1 MVSVITAK
9 KDDIL
14 QTCSLDSMF
23 LHYYLGYSMEIFN
36 ADNFTGQ
43 NQIAF
48 KGYSNIKES
57 ENLVRKVIN
66 RPPVKGIDYSNNIYC
81 FIGIHLASP
90 EIQIKEIDEKFNSFS
105 LKNKFALSLIFKNYD
120 DRLRNTYDEFEDDP
134 YHFLLN
140 LLFKSSKLSKDDENK
155 VFDLLVNNNN
165 ADAIDIA
172 MYDKLS
178 RNAHVR

>member
-1 MVSVITAK
+1 
-9 KDDIL
+9 
-14 QTCSLDSMF
+14 
-23 LHYYLGYSMEIFN
+23 MENFN

-155 VFDLLVNNNN
+155 VFDLLVNNNS

-178 RNAHVR
+178 RKFTAFKYNNMSSVELIKIYFIISRCY

>member
-23 LHYYLGYSMEIFN
+23 LHYYLGYSMENFN

-120 DRLRNTYDEFEDDP
+120 DR
-134 YHFLLN
+134 
-140 LLFKSSKLSKDDENK
+140 
-155 VFDLLVNNNN
+155 
-165 ADAIDIA
+165 
-172 MYDKLS
+172 
-178 RNAHVR
+178 